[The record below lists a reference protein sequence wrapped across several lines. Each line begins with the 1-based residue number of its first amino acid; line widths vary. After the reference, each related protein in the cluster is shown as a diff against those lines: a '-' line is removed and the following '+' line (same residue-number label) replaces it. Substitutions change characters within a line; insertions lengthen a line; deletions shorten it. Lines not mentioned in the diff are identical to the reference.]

1 MELSTTVAEAALLD
15 FMAAHKK
22 TRSVIDAVI

>member
-15 FMAAHKK
+15 FMAAHKE
-22 TRSVIDAVI
+22 TRSVIDVVI